1 MSVTVWQIEDALNAI
16 APFETAE
23 DYDNVGLLL
32 GRPDAIVHKALVA
45 LDVTEAVVLEAERLG
60 AELII
65 AHHPLMFHAR
75 KRLAETDGEAR
86 VLCRLI
92 RSRISLI
99 AAHTN
104 LDLTPYSGS
113 AQCAALLGLRNVR
126 QEGLLFLGE
135 CAANVDAQ
143 SLRGMISSAL
153 HTQTRLY
160 GAENLPV
167 HTLAI
172 VGGAYDEGWQE
183 AQALGAQALLTGEV
197 RHHNAVAAAMAGF
210 ALLDGGHYATEAP
223 LVKPLAAYL
232 QNRFSDVQY
241 KIRFY
246 PSQSAPFG
254 GVSNKEG

>member
-126 QEGLLFLGE
+126 QEGLFFLGE

-246 PSQSAPFG
+246 PS
-254 GVSNKEG
+254 